1 MRTGGR
7 LGAAALALAFTLMPA
22 GTAHAATPDTD
33 TTSCNGVLN
42 GQGGGPLTKTF
53 VAEQNNNDGT
63 FTLTYE
69 LTSPRPDGT
78 SRVRDCAW
86 VDQIANGQLDQG
98 EPLFGT
104 DDKNAVFAGGKTTI
118 SITVQ
123 ALAGDTVCDRAAR
136 SGDAPGAPGY
146 TDKSNVLCHRLGDP
160 PPVIPEA
167 PLALL
172 LPMSAA
178 ALLGVAYLVS
188 RCRHSTPADAG

>member
-7 LGAAALALAFTLMPA
+7 LGAAALALAFTLWPA

-33 TTSCNGVLN
+33 VTSCNGVLS
-42 GQGGGPLTKTF
+42 GQGGGPLAKAF
-53 VAEQNNNDGT
+53 VAELNNNDGT

-86 VDQIANGQLDQG
+86 VDQIANGQHDQG

-104 DDKNAVFAGGKTTI
+104 DDKDAVFAGGKTTI

-136 SGDAPGAPGY
+136 SDDTPSPGY
-146 TDKSNVLCHRLGDP
+146 TDKSNVPCHRLGDP

-167 PLALL
+167 PLAIL

-178 ALLGVAYLVS
+178 ALIGVAFLVS
-188 RCRHSTPADAG
+188 RSRRTTPANAG